1 MSILVVGSV
10 AFDSVKTPYG
20 EAEESIGGSAAYFS
34 AAASFYTPVDIVA
47 VVGRDFP
54 CESLQ
59 FLSERHVDLS
69 GLEVADGQTF
79 RWAGEYEPNMN
90 DRQTLDTQ
98 LNVFADFHP
107 NLTDRHREQPF
118 VFLANIDPELQGS
131 VLHQTIHPKLIVCDT
146 MDFWISGK
154 REALLETLT
163 KVDVL
168 IINDSEARELVD
180 DYNLARAANQ
190 ILGLG
195 PRAVVIKRGEHGA
208 TLITNDT
215 YFSVPAF
222 PVLTVIDPTGAG
234 DSFAGG
240 FVGYLAK
247 SQDTSDTGLKNAMVH
262 GSVMASFNVED
273 FSIRRLESLTQ
284 REIDLRYERF
294 IDMLTL

>member
-1 MSILVVGSV
+1 MGSV

-20 EAEESIGGSAAYFS
+20 EAEESIGGSATYFS

-54 CESLQ
+54 RESLQ

-273 FSIRRLESLTQ
+273 FSVRRLESLTQ
-284 REIDLRYERF
+284 HEIDLRYERF

>member
-1 MSILVVGSV
+1 VGSV

-20 EAEESIGGSAAYFS
+20 EAEESIGGSATYFS

-54 CESLQ
+54 RESLQ

-208 TLITNDT
+208 TLITQDT

-284 REIDLRYERF
+284 HEIDHRYERF

>member
-1 MSILVVGSV
+1 LSILVVGSV

-20 EAEESIGGSAAYFS
+20 EAEESIGGSATYFS

-54 CESLQ
+54 RESLQ

-190 ILGLG
+190 ILDLG

-208 TLITNDT
+208 TLITNGT

-284 REIDLRYERF
+284 HEIDLRYERF

>member
-20 EAEESIGGSAAYFS
+20 EAEESIGGSATYFS

-54 CESLQ
+54 RESLQ

-190 ILGLG
+190 ILDLG

-284 REIDLRYERF
+284 HEIDLRYERF

>member
-20 EAEESIGGSAAYFS
+20 EAEEAVGGSATYFA
-34 AAASFYTPVDIVA
+34 AAASFFTPVDIVA
-47 VVGRDFP
+47 VVGKDFP
-54 CESLQ
+54 RESLQ
-59 FLSERHVDLS
+59 FLSERQVDLS
-69 GLEVADGQTF
+69 GLEIADGKTF

-107 NLTDRHREQPF
+107 RLTDRHREQPF
-118 VFLANIDPELQGS
+118 VFLANIDPELQSS
-131 VLHQTIHPKLIVCDT
+131 VLQQVAHPQLVICDT

-154 REALLETLT
+154 KDELLETLT
-163 KVDVL
+163 LVDVL
-168 IINDSEARELVD
+168 IINDSEARDLVG

-190 ILGLG
+190 ILGMG

-208 TLITNDT
+208 SLVTSDT
-215 YFSVPAF
+215 YFAVPAF
-222 PVLTVIDPTGAG
+222 PVLSVIDPTGAG

-240 FVGYLAK
+240 FVGHLAK
-247 SQDTSDTGLKNAMVH
+247 SGDTSDTGLKRAMVH

-273 FSIRRLESLTQ
+273 FSVRRLESLTAH
-284 REIDLRYERF
+284 EIEHRHDRF
-294 IDMLTL
+294 IEMLTI

>member
-1 MSILVVGSV
+1 MGSV

-20 EAEESIGGSAAYFS
+20 EAEESIGGSATYFS

-54 CESLQ
+54 REALQ

-190 ILGLG
+190 ILDLG

-208 TLITNDT
+208 TLITNGN

-284 REIDLRYERF
+284 HEIDLRYERF

>member
-20 EAEESIGGSAAYFS
+20 EAEESIGGSATYFS

-54 CESLQ
+54 RESLQ

-131 VLHQTIHPKLIVCDT
+131 VLHQTIHSKLIVCDT

-190 ILGLG
+190 ILDLG

-208 TLITNDT
+208 TLITNGN

-284 REIDLRYERF
+284 HEIDHRYERF

>member
-1 MSILVVGSV
+1 MGSV

-20 EAEESIGGSAAYFS
+20 EAEESIGGSATYFS

-54 CESLQ
+54 RESLQ

-190 ILGLG
+190 ILDLG

-208 TLITNDT
+208 TLITNGN

-284 REIDLRYERF
+284 HEIDLRYERF

>member
-20 EAEESIGGSAAYFS
+20 EAEESIGGSATYFS

-47 VVGRDFP
+47 GVGRDFP
-54 CESLQ
+54 RESLQ

-107 NLTDRHREQPF
+107 NLTDRHRGQPF
-118 VFLANIDPELQGS
+118 VFLANIDPELQSS
-131 VLHQTIHPKLIVCDT
+131 VLHQTIHSKLIVCDT
-146 MDFWISGK
+146 MDFWISRK

-190 ILGLG
+190 ILDLG

-208 TLITNDT
+208 TLITNGN

-284 REIDLRYERF
+284 HEIDLRYERF

>member
-1 MSILVVGSV
+1 MGSV

-20 EAEESIGGSAAYFS
+20 EAEESIGGSATYFS

-54 CESLQ
+54 RESLQ

-168 IINDSEARELVD
+168 IINDSEARELAD

-190 ILGLG
+190 ILDLG

-284 REIDLRYERF
+284 HEIDLRYERF

>member
-54 CESLQ
+54 RESLQ

-190 ILGLG
+190 ILDLG

-208 TLITNDT
+208 TLITNGN

-284 REIDLRYERF
+284 HEIDLRYERF

>member
-1 MSILVVGSV
+1 MGSV

-20 EAEESIGGSAAYFS
+20 EAEESIGGSATYFS

-47 VVGRDFP
+47 VAGRDFP
-54 CESLQ
+54 RESLQ

-208 TLITNDT
+208 TLITNGN

-284 REIDLRYERF
+284 HEIDHRYERF

>member
-1 MSILVVGSV
+1 VGSV

-20 EAEESIGGSAAYFS
+20 EAEESIGGSATYFS

-54 CESLQ
+54 RESLQ

-284 REIDLRYERF
+284 HEIDLRYERF

>member
-20 EAEESIGGSAAYFS
+20 EAEESIGGSATYFS

-54 CESLQ
+54 RESLQ

-273 FSIRRLESLTQ
+273 FSVRRLESLTQ
-284 REIDLRYERF
+284 HEIDLRYERF

>member
-1 MSILVVGSV
+1 VGSV

-20 EAEESIGGSAAYFS
+20 EAEESIGGSATYFS

-54 CESLQ
+54 RESLQ

-190 ILGLG
+190 ILDLG

-208 TLITNDT
+208 TLITNGN

>member
-1 MSILVVGSV
+1 MSVLVVGSV

-20 EAEESIGGSAAYFS
+20 EAEESIGGSATYFS

-54 CESLQ
+54 RESLQ

-208 TLITNDT
+208 TLITNGN

>member
-20 EAEESIGGSAAYFS
+20 EAEESIGGSATYFS

-54 CESLQ
+54 RESLQ

-118 VFLANIDPELQGS
+118 VFLANIDPELQSS

-190 ILGLG
+190 ILDLG

-208 TLITNDT
+208 TLITNGN

>member
-20 EAEESIGGSAAYFS
+20 EAEESIGGSATYFS

-54 CESLQ
+54 RESLQ

-168 IINDSEARELVD
+168 IINDSEARELAD

-284 REIDLRYERF
+284 HEIDLRYERF

>member
-1 MSILVVGSV
+1 
-10 AFDSVKTPYG
+10 
-20 EAEESIGGSAAYFS
+20 
-34 AAASFYTPVDIVA
+34 
-47 VVGRDFP
+47 
-54 CESLQ
+54 
-59 FLSERHVDLS
+59 
-69 GLEVADGQTF
+69 
-79 RWAGEYEPNMN
+79 MN

-118 VFLANIDPELQGS
+118 VFLANIDPELQSS
-131 VLHQTIHPKLIVCDT
+131 VLHQTIHSKLIVCDT
-146 MDFWISGK
+146 MDFWISRK

-190 ILGLG
+190 ILDLG

-208 TLITNDT
+208 TLITNGN

-284 REIDLRYERF
+284 HEIDLRYERF

>member
-1 MSILVVGSV
+1 MGSV

-20 EAEESIGGSAAYFS
+20 EAEESIGGSATYFS

-54 CESLQ
+54 RESLQ

-208 TLITNDT
+208 TLITNGN

>member
-20 EAEESIGGSAAYFS
+20 EAEESIGGSATYFS

-54 CESLQ
+54 RESLQ

-190 ILGLG
+190 ILDLG

-208 TLITNDT
+208 TLITNGN

-222 PVLTVIDPTGAG
+222 PVLNVIDPTGAG

-273 FSIRRLESLTQ
+273 FSIRKLESLTQ
-284 REIDLRYERF
+284 HEIDLRHERF

>member
-20 EAEESIGGSAAYFS
+20 EAEESIGGSATYFS

-54 CESLQ
+54 RESLQ

-284 REIDLRYERF
+284 HEIDLRYERF

>member
-20 EAEESIGGSAAYFS
+20 EAEESIGGSATYFS

-54 CESLQ
+54 RESLQ

-190 ILGLG
+190 ILDLG

-208 TLITNDT
+208 TLITNGN

-284 REIDLRYERF
+284 HEIDLRYERF

>member
-1 MSILVVGSV
+1 LSILVVGSV

-20 EAEESIGGSAAYFS
+20 EAEESIGGSATYFS

-54 CESLQ
+54 RESLQ

-168 IINDSEARELVD
+168 IINDSEARELAD

-284 REIDLRYERF
+284 HEIDLRYERF

>member
-1 MSILVVGSV
+1 MSVLVVGSV

-20 EAEESIGGSAAYFS
+20 EAEEAIGGSATYFA
-34 AAASFYTPVDIVA
+34 AAASFFTPVDIVA
-47 VVGRDFP
+47 VVGTDFP
-54 CESLQ
+54 RESLQ

-69 GLEVADGQTF
+69 GLEVADGRTF
-79 RWAGEYEPNMN
+79 RWAGEYQLNMN
-90 DRQTLDTQ
+90 DRETLDTQ
-98 LNVFADFHP
+98 LNVLADFHP
-107 NLTDRHREQPF
+107 NLADRHREQPF
-118 VFLANIDPELQGS
+118 VFLANIDPELQAS
-131 VLHQTIHPKLIVCDT
+131 VLKQAVHPDLVICDT

-154 REALLETLT
+154 RDALLETMT
-163 KVDVL
+163 QVDVL
-168 IINDSEARELVD
+168 IINDSEARDLVED
-180 DYNLARAANQ
+180 HNLARAANQ

-222 PVLTVIDPTGAG
+222 PVLSVMDPTGAG

-247 SQDTSDTGLKNAMVH
+247 SKDTSDIGLKNAMVH

-273 FSIRRLESLTQ
+273 FSVRRLETLTPH
-284 REIDLRYERF
+284 EIDHRYDRF
-294 IDMLTL
+294 IEMITL

>member
-1 MSILVVGSV
+1 MSVLVVGSV

-20 EAEESIGGSAAYFS
+20 EAEESIGGSATYFS

-54 CESLQ
+54 RESLQ

-190 ILGLG
+190 ILDLG

-208 TLITNDT
+208 TLITNGN

>member
-1 MSILVVGSV
+1 VGSV

-20 EAEESIGGSAAYFS
+20 EAEESIGGSATYFS

-54 CESLQ
+54 RESLQ

-190 ILGLG
+190 ILDLG

-284 REIDLRYERF
+284 HEIDLRYERF

>member
-1 MSILVVGSV
+1 MSVLVVGSV

-20 EAEESIGGSAAYFS
+20 EAEEAIGGSATYFA
-34 AAASFYTPVDIVA
+34 AAASFFTPVDIVA
-47 VVGRDFP
+47 VVGTDFP
-54 CESLQ
+54 RESLQ

-69 GLEVADGQTF
+69 GLEVADGRTF
-79 RWAGEYEPNMN
+79 RWAGEYQLNMN
-90 DRQTLDTQ
+90 DRETLDTQ
-98 LNVFADFHP
+98 LNVLADFHP
-107 NLTDRHREQPF
+107 NLADRHREQPF
-118 VFLANIDPELQGS
+118 VFLANIDPELQAS
-131 VLHQTIHPKLIVCDT
+131 VLKQTVHPDLVICDT

-154 REALLETLT
+154 RDALLETMT
-163 KVDVL
+163 QVDVL
-168 IINDSEARELVD
+168 IINDSEARDLVED
-180 DYNLARAANQ
+180 HNLARAANQ

-222 PVLTVIDPTGAG
+222 PVLSVMDPTGAG

-247 SQDTSDTGLKNAMVH
+247 SKDTSDIGLKNAMVH

-273 FSIRRLESLTQ
+273 FSVRRLETLTPH
-284 REIDLRYERF
+284 EIDHRYDRF
-294 IDMLTL
+294 IEMITL